1 MVDITEISAIVAAVG
16 VIVGVILTV
25 LELRNL
31 VSQRKTELV
40 TSLYSST
47 FNSKEFTEAG
57 ILVWS
62 LEYKDYDDFVKKY
75 GLMRDKEPV
84 WVAINLVTNTFNE
97 LGILLHDKSVRAQT
111 IDELL
116 GYRIALY
123 WEKLEPLIEGM
134 RRQLN
139 PRVSEWFEYLYNEIQ
154 KFQQSKKG
162 VRNG

>member
-1 MVDITEISAIVAAVG
+1 MVDVTEISAIVAAVG
-16 VIVGVILTV
+16 VLVGVILTV

-31 VSQRKTELV
+31 VKQRKTELV

-75 GLMRDKEPV
+75 GLMRHKEPV

-97 LGILLHDKSVRAQT
+97 LGILLHEKSIRVEMVDK
-111 IDELL
+111 LF
-116 GYRIALY
+116 GYRIDLF
-123 WEKLEPLIEGM
+123 WRKLKPLIEGM
-134 RRQLN
+134 RKQLN
-139 PRVSEWFEYLYNEIQ
+139 PRVSEWFEYLYNEMQ
-154 KFQQSKKG
+154 RFQESKKG
-162 VRNG
+162 

>member
-1 MVDITEISAIVAAVG
+1 MVDVTEVSAIVAASG

-31 VSQRKTELV
+31 VKQRKTELV

-97 LGILLHDKSVRAQT
+97 LGILLHEKSIRVEMVDK
-111 IDELL
+111 LF
-116 GYRIALY
+116 GYRIDLF
-123 WEKLEPLIEGM
+123 WRKLKPLVEGM
-134 RRQLN
+134 RKQLN
-139 PRVSEWFEYLYNEIQ
+139 PRVSEWFEYLYNEMQ
-154 KFQQSKKG
+154 RYQQSKKG
-162 VRNG
+162 